1 MLQTTKMFLNSS
13 KPILCSPKL
22 PFTIFFVLLLLS
34 FLHTSALASA
44 TLLNKL
50 QLPAIFFKSEQT
62 FANYYQAEE
71 QNILSK
77 IDRAVCS
84 NDNTPL
90 PLPTQDE
97 IFPYLE
103 RAGMNN
109 TFAKEQGYTVF
120 IKFYLDFC
128 IKRRVAQELCLTEA
142 ACQEKL
148 CDSYRQ
154 AAHKNAEGATQGTKP
169 AESANSLEE
178 VYDINARDL
187 IAIP

>member
-1 MLQTTKMFLNSS
+1 MFLHFF
-13 KPILCSPKL
+13 KPGMFALKI
-22 PFTIFFVLLLLS
+22 FATIFF
-34 FLHTSALASA
+34 
-44 TLLNKL
+44 TLLFVALFQTSVLAADTIFSKL
-50 QLPAIFFKSEQT
+50 QLPAIFFKSEQAFT
-62 FANYYQAEE
+62 SYLQAEE
-71 QNILSK
+71 QKFLAK
-77 IDRAVCS
+77 INQAVCI

-90 PLPTQDE
+90 PLPTQE
-97 IFPYLE
+97 EVFPYIE
-103 RAGMNN
+103 RAKI
-109 TFAKEQGYTVF
+109 TEFTDKEQAYAIF